1 MINTTCN
8 SSHSNQ
14 IYQIILKGHLGPEWK
29 DWFEG
34 LSITQEANGTSVLM
48 GPVVDQAALFGHLR
62 KIRDLGIP
70 LISVIRLQSKKATP
84 SNDHK

>member
-1 MINTTCN
+1 MFN
-8 SSHSNQ
+8 STSNSTHSNQ
-14 IYQIILKGHLGPEWK
+14 VYQIIIKGHLGPEWK

-34 LSITQEANGTSVLM
+34 LSITQEANGTSVLTVS
-48 GPVVDQAALFGHLR
+48 VVDQAALFGHLR

-70 LISVIRLQSKKATP
+70 LISVISLQSKKGTP